1 MALLMP
7 QTPTLANWAS
17 LLLLT
22 VLWGSAFMFN
32 ELALMSFSPGV
43 LVAGRVLLAAVC
55 LFVLMRASGVRLP
68 PFGRGWLYLAAM
80 AVLGTVLPFNLT
92 AWAQQH
98 IDSAVAGVLM
108 AAMPLFVLTLAH
120 FFIPGSRLTVQRS
133 IGFIT
138 GFIGVALLIGPDALD
153 GLSGNTTLLGSVAVL
168 AAALCFA
175 VNTILARRVAVSNP
189 LGLSAG
195 TIILASLLSL
205 PAAVQ
210 GLPATIVPP
219 GALAIVALLFLGL
232 LSTGLATVMYFRLIQ
247 GPGPTFMSLVN
258 YLVPGWAVIAGALVL
273 GESLSMHVYA
283 GLALILSGLAISE
296 FGDKLRLLASQV
308 RVLTEQKLARGD
320 A

>member
-1 MALLMP
+1 MP

-32 ELALMSFSPGV
+32 ELALMSFSPAV

-55 LFVLMRASGVRLP
+55 LFILMRLSGVRLP
-68 PFGRGWLYLAAM
+68 PFGRGWSYLAAM

-98 IDSAVAGVLM
+98 IESAVAGVLM

-120 FFIPGSRLTVQRS
+120 FFVPGSRLTAARAV
-133 IGFIT
+133 GFVL
-138 GFIGVALLIGPDALD
+138 GFLGVAVLIGPDALD
-153 GLSGNTTLLGSVAVL
+153 GLMGNTTLLGSLAVL
-168 AAALCFA
+168 AAALSYA
-175 VNTILARRVAVSNP
+175 VNTIFARRVAVSNP

-195 TIILASLLSL
+195 TMIIASLLSL
-205 PAAVQ
+205 PAAVH
-210 GLPATIVPP
+210 GLSATVIPP
-219 GALAIVALLFLGL
+219 SGLAVVALLFLGL

-258 YLVPGWAVIAGALVL
+258 YLVPGWAVVAGAFVL
-273 GESLSMHVYA
+273 GESLSLHVYA

-296 FGDKLRLLASQV
+296 FGSKLRSLGSQ
-308 RVLTEQKLARGD
+308 LMDFTAQKFAREN

>member
-1 MALLMP
+1 MP
-7 QTPTLANWAS
+7 HEPTLANWAS

-32 ELALMSFSPGV
+32 ELALMSFSPAV

-55 LFVLMRASGVRLP
+55 LTVLMRASGVRLP
-68 PFGRGWLYLAAM
+68 PFGRGWLELAAM
-80 AVLGTVLPFNLT
+80 AILGTVLPFNLT
-92 AWAQQH
+92 AWAQLH

-120 FFIPGSRLTVQRS
+120 FFVPGSRLTAARAV
-133 IGFIT
+133 GFVL
-138 GFIGVALLIGPDALD
+138 GFLGVAVLIGPGALH
-153 GLSGNTTLLGSVAVL
+153 GLKGNTTLLGSLAVL

-195 TIILASLLSL
+195 TMILASLMTL
-205 PAAVQ
+205 PTAVQ
-210 GLPATIVPP
+210 GLPATAIPP

-273 GESLSMHVYA
+273 GESLSLHVYA

-296 FGDKLRLLASQV
+296 FGARLRSLASQV
-308 RVLTEQKLARGD
+308 RIFTNQKLARGD